1 MSDEVKRFTIDKVPY
16 TERIEVRDQ
25 SIDTVFVQPGNIP
38 FIETTALPEECL
50 NVYNTYTLAPPV
62 LSEFVPIPGVIN
74 PYNFIRQICSAPGCP
89 PPEYQVLCDSC
100 DCENCPPG
108 TRAVTCNG
116 VVCCY
121 GSDGTSVKSIALADY
136 CGDDDCE

>member
-1 MSDEVKRFTIDKVPY
+1 MLISAYKL
-16 TERIEVRDQ
+16 
-25 SIDTVFVQPGNIP
+25 PGNPAPIVQIDPIP
-38 FIETTALPEECL
+38 SNCL
-50 NVYNTYTLAPPV
+50 NVYNNAIFVIPPPIDALKDPDAV
-62 LSEFVPIPGVIN
+62 PFDSFVD
-74 PYNFIRQICSAPGCP
+74 QICSAPGCP

-121 GSDGTSVKSIALADY
+121 GSDGKAVKEIAPEDY
-136 CGDDDCE
+136 CGGGDCE